1 MSVLLSGLAGFLV
14 APLVIVLAGNLI
26 SRAIDRTGL

>member
-1 MSVLLSGLAGFLV
+1 MNELLYASASFLL
-14 APLVIVLAGNLI
+14 APLVLVVTGNLI